1 MRRTASDR
9 RVSEKG
15 EQRAAGKR
23 TNKCQIRG
31 KTWEEKRTKE
41 DPEKEERAG
50 KIRREHAEDVSS
62 FFAEPDWYAW
72 SY

>member
-1 MRRTASDR
+1 MLYGAPFLIA
-9 RVSEKG
+9 G
-15 EQRAAGKR
+15 ELKR
-23 TNKCQIRG
+23 GTR
-31 KTWEEKRTKE
+31 WEEKRTKE